1 MPSKIVG
8 GAGWISS
15 GGGRQIMVA
24 LFVKFYP
31 QGREMN
37 DPVMIIQ
44 AKLFRSNYTNRVLSA
59 SIIKYHL

>member
-1 MPSKIVG
+1 
-8 GAGWISS
+8 
-15 GGGRQIMVA
+15 MVA